1 MTKRKTTKA
10 ATEKQKPGRKRIYDA
25 EVLAEQL
32 DKYIDKSEDPMIEEF
47 CLINKIAKD
56 TIYRLAKE
64 CSTLSDSIKK
74 CSIKQEVRTVRKAE
88 AGEINATFAIF
99 KLKQK
104 RFGWTDKQEIE
115 TSGETTVN
123 NRVDLT
129 AISTEDLKKMLGD
142 GSD

>member
-1 MTKRKTTKA
+1 MAKRKTTKA
-10 ATEKQKPGRKRIYDA
+10 TTEKQKSGRKRIYDA
-25 EVLAEQL
+25 EVIAKQL
-32 DKYIDKSEDPMIEEF
+32 DSYIENSEDPMIEEF
-47 CLINKIAKD
+47 CLINKMSKD
-56 TIYRLAKE
+56 TIYRLDKE
-64 CSTLSDSIKK
+64 CDALAYAIKK
-74 CSIKQEVRTVRKAE
+74 CSIKQEIRTVRKAE
-88 AGEINATFAIF
+88 SGEINTTFAIF

-142 GSD
+142 AGD

>member
-1 MTKRKTTKA
+1 MTKRKTTKTS
-10 ATEKQKPGRKRIYDA
+10 TEKQKPGRKRIYDA

-32 DKYIDKSEDPMIEEF
+32 DNYIENSEDPMIEEF
-47 CLINKIAKD
+47 CLINKMSKD
-56 TIYRLAKE
+56 TIYRLEKE
-64 CSTLSDSIKK
+64 CDALAYAIKK

-88 AGEINATFAIF
+88 SGEINTTFAIF

-142 GSD
+142 TSD